1 MALSGTTKTFI
12 FFVTV
17 LFLFFIITNMVMYFE
32 LEPLFD
38 KIDEDDCTNAVEKT
52 CKLSKC
58 AILDTKKALMA
69 AWGIG
74 VVAFI
79 IYAVLIWWY
88 ASGGS
93 LFGDKKEAAAPAP
106 KPPSF
111 PAVGLAG
118 GLIGGFAQPP
128 NV

>member
-12 FFVTV
+12 FFVTI

-38 KIDEDDCTNAVEKT
+38 KVEDDDDCINTIEKT

-58 AILDTKKALMA
+58 ALLDTKKALIA
-69 AWGIG
+69 AWVIG
-74 VVAFI
+74 MIAFV

-88 ASGGS
+88 TSGGA
-93 LFGDKKEAAAPAP
+93 LFDDATPTTTTTTTTTGRGFTET
-106 KPPSF
+106 
-111 PAVGLAG
+111 VV
-118 GLIGGFAQPP
+118 GGFVPRP
-128 NV
+128 N